1 MGRTFDV
8 LEHLQRQLSAQRSGG
23 KVQLPVKQIELDAAR
38 EKKIHRLGSKY
49 REYPSLDR
57 TQLRNGYQ
65 LCLGNATG
73 LMNDAAM
80 MREAGSLRTAYLI
93 LLLAVE
99 ELRNATQL
107 YEAGCSEVQDWEEWW
122 GRYFKHPKEQ
132 STPRETGGEKEADER
147 LSRGSEELLYV
158 DFDRKDEKFI
168 PPREGQDSEL
178 LKLVEKE
185 TAYAEGILKALA
197 PHAFERW
204 EFEELAQQSPEIA
217 PSVLYARIEEL
228 VSQEP
233 TVSERDLLTAIA
245 RDLGKS
251 PDDFAAGFERWK
263 EVAPK
268 ARVYLDLLRGLQD
281 RIKKQGE
288 A

>member
-73 LMNDAAM
+73 LMNDATM

-132 STPRETGGEKEADER
+132 STPLETGGEKEADER

-233 TVSERDLLTAIA
+233 TVSERDFLTAIA

-281 RIKKQGE
+281 RIKK
-288 A
+288 